1 MVEILSLLITA
12 VIAVLIS
19 MRLGLGSQLGYLA
32 AGAVIGPFGI
42 WLITDA
48 ENLRHIGEFGVV
60 FLLFMIGLEIKPKRL
75 WVMRHLVLGYG
86 GIQVALNGVV
96 LAFYAHMVFAFP
108 LTMSLVIGF
117 GMALSSTAFG
127 VQTLSE
133 QNELTTHHGRNNF
146 AILFFQDLA
155 VLPLMVLLPLLALSE
170 FAVSA
175 SMELA
180 VLQAVGIMV
189 MVVLAGRYAI
199 SPALHLIARIGNSDT
214 FVAMA
219 LLLVLGFARFMN
231 QIGLPMA
238 LGTFMA
244 GVFLAE
250 SEY

>member
-1 MVEILSLLITA
+1 
-12 VIAVLIS
+12 
-19 MRLGLGSQLGYLA
+19 
-32 AGAVIGPFGI
+32 
-42 WLITDA
+42 
-48 ENLRHIGEFGVV
+48 
-60 FLLFMIGLEIKPKRL
+60 
-75 WVMRHLVLGYG
+75 
-86 GIQVALNGVV
+86 
-96 LAFYAHMVFAFP
+96 
-108 LTMSLVIGF
+108 
-117 GMALSSTAFG
+117 
-127 VQTLSE
+127 
-133 QNELTTHHGRNNF
+133 
-146 AILFFQDLA
+146 
-155 VLPLMVLLPLLALSE
+155 MVLLPLLALSE

>member
-1 MVEILSLLITA
+1 M
-12 VIAVLIS
+12 
-19 MRLGLGSQLGYLA
+19 
-32 AGAVIGPFGI
+32 
-42 WLITDA
+42 
-48 ENLRHIGEFGVV
+48 
-60 FLLFMIGLEIKPKRL
+60 
-75 WVMRHLVLGYG
+75 
-86 GIQVALNGVV
+86 
-96 LAFYAHMVFAFP
+96 
-108 LTMSLVIGF
+108 
-117 GMALSSTAFG
+117 
-127 VQTLSE
+127 
-133 QNELTTHHGRNNF
+133 
-146 AILFFQDLA
+146 
-155 VLPLMVLLPLLALSE
+155 LALSE
-170 FAVSA
+170 FAVST
-175 SMELA
+175 SMGLA